1 MITDTRACLIC
12 GKHLQG
18 RTDKKFCNDYCRN
31 AYNNRL
37 HCEDN
42 NYVRNINQNLRKNRR
57 ILEGFLHS
65 ARNMARAPQYQ
76 LYTKGFRFQFYTH
89 TYTNRKGHL
98 FYFCY
103 DYGYLL
109 LDKEKVLIVR
119 KKQKKEEL
127 V

>member
-1 MITDTRACLIC
+1 MIAAIKNCLC
-12 GKHLQG
+12 CNKSLQG

-37 HCEDN
+37 NSEN

-57 ILEGFLHS
+57 ILEGFLQATRH
-65 ARNMARAPQYQ
+65 MTRAPQYQ
-76 LYTKGFRFQFYTH
+76 LFSKGFRFQYSTH

-103 DYGYLL
+103 EYGYLL

-119 KKQKKEEL
+119 RKQKQEEW